1 MVLVVTWGRLIDVDT
16 ATFLDRND
24 PNYDSN
30 KVILHGLDLYTPVIF
45 SCNAEPFDFFFSHK
59 KLVNI
64 IFSFCLYML
73 LTCYVVNT
81 QYST

>member
-30 KVILHGLDLYTPVIF
+30 KIVWCSHGYFVEIVLLFIIWQSSTAAQLLS
-45 SCNAEPFDFFFSHK
+45 SCFPYGK
-59 KLVNI
+59 TKLKWG
-64 IFSFCLYML
+64 SR
-73 LTCYVVNT
+73 TSARREAVVR
-81 QYST
+81 